1 MKTTFLCIIHIV
13 SNDRLVHGLQAQLK
27 NVGSLHTNQ
36 CGHHRPGN
44 KISDSDIEF
53 VKNTFP
59 NYQSH
64 CSQSDN
70 AH

>member
-1 MKTTFLCIIHIV
+1 MYIG
-13 SNDRLVHGLQAQLK
+13 RLIYVLQAQLK
-27 NVGSLHTNQ
+27 NGGSLHTNQ
-36 CGHHRPGN
+36 CGHGN
-44 KISDSDIEF
+44 KVSDSDIEF